1 LVLIIILLLVVW
13 WLWLLLLCIC
23 LPHGLPCFAVVAVVD
38 FLDDVGIV
46 VLCVCYLSI
55 EVWFTFSGACL
66 RVGWFAKLFILVCA
80 VVVFVAGGAVSF
92 LVVYQKT
99 SADDQVLFCTLF
111 YF

>member
-1 LVLIIILLLVVW
+1 V
-13 WLWLLLLCIC
+13 
-23 LPHGLPCFAVVAVVD
+23 FAVVAVVD

-80 VVVFVAGGAVSF
+80 VVVFVAGGAISF

-99 SADDQVLFCTLF
+99 SADDQVLILHTFLLLGSRLLMYLTSKTRLICHRGQ
-111 YF
+111 